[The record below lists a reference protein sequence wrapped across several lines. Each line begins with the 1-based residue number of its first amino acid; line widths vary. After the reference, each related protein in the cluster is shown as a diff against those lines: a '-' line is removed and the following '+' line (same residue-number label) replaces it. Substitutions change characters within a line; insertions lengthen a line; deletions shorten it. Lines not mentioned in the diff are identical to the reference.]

1 MLRSV
6 VVRAIATLPFV
17 SAVALAQLPSMRPD
31 VGGIEAAV
39 TSDHVLASAAGT
51 EVLKRGGNAVDAAIT
66 MAALLTVVRPH
77 MNGVGGDN
85 FMLIRL
91 AKTGEIV
98 ALNGSGRAG
107 SKATPAFFREKG
119 LTSIPGSGILSVSVP
134 GAVRAWADALQR
146 HGTITLAQA
155 LQPAIR
161 YAERGFPVSP
171 RLNVDIN
178 ESKRKLAADPELARI
193 FLPNGEAPPVGSLLK
208 QPELAR
214 TLRAIASSGPAV
226 IYTGALA
233 KQIAQFMDREGGLVT
248 AADLAKHRSTW
259 EKPISSTYLD
269 HPVIAFPPNTQGATL
284 LEALNLAEL
293 SELKAMGRN
302 SADYIHTLVEGAKL
316 AYADRDKYI
325 ADPTF
330 SEVPVERLISK
341 EYAADL
347 ARRLRDKLKAN
358 DANAN
363 ANRDGTGDTVFLGV
377 VDKDG
382 NAVSMIQSLFAAFG
396 SGRMVP
402 GTGITLHNRGSLYVL
417 DTTHANVIAP
427 GKRPFHTLCPA
438 MVLRPDRSL
447 MMVVGTP
454 GGDGQ
459 PQTLVQ
465 VITNVMQFGMTPQQA
480 VEAPRFRWYG
490 RERLGVEP
498 GVSAEVRDALSRRGH
513 QVQVQEPS
521 EEFGGAQVIM
531 VTPSGGRIAVR
542 TRVARPT
549 RSRGSAVDES

>member
-1 MLRSV
+1 MLSAL
-6 VVRAIATLPFV
+6 RALVILPTLAAP
-17 SAVALAQLPSMRPD
+17 SLAQLPSMRPD

-39 TSDHVLASAAGT
+39 TSDHVLASAAGMD
-51 EVLKRGGNAVDAAIT
+51 VIKRGGNAVDAAIT
-66 MAALLTVVRPH
+66 MAAVLTVVRPH

-91 AKTGEIV
+91 QKTGEVV

-107 SKATPAFFREKG
+107 AKATPAFFQAKG
-119 LTSIPGSGILSVSVP
+119 LKDVPSSGILSVSVP
-134 GAVRAWADALQR
+134 GAVRGWADALQKY
-146 HGTITLAQA
+146 GTITLSQA

-171 RLNVDIN
+171 RLNADIN
-178 ESKRKLAADPELARI
+178 ESKKKVAADPELARI

-208 QPELAR
+208 QPELAK
-214 TLRAIASSGPAV
+214 TLRAIATSGPDV
-226 IYTGALA
+226 IYKGAIA
-233 KQIAQFMDREGGLVT
+233 KQIAQFMDREGGLLT
-248 AADLAKHRSTW
+248 ADDLAKHRSTW
-259 EKPISSTYLD
+259 EKPISTTYLN
-269 HPVIAFPPNTQGATL
+269 HPVLAFPPNTQGATL
-284 LEALNLAEL
+284 LEMLNLAEL
-293 SELKAMGRN
+293 AELKPMGRN
-302 SADYIHTLVEGAKL
+302 SADYVHTLVEGAKL

-325 ADPTF
+325 ADPAF

-358 DANAN
+358 DAPSN

-402 GTGITLHNRGSLYVL
+402 GTGITLHNRGSLYEL
-417 DTTHANVIAP
+417 DPAHPNVIAP

-438 MVLRPDRSL
+438 MVLNPDRSL

-465 VITNVMQFGMTPQQA
+465 VITNVLQFGLTPQQA
-480 VEAPRFRWYG
+480 VEAARFRWYG

-498 GVSAEVRDALSRRGH
+498 GIAADVREALAKRGH

-521 EEFGGAQVIM
+521 EEFGGAQVIL
-531 VTPSGGRIAVR
+531 VTSTGGRIAGADPR
-542 TRVARPT
+542 REAY
-549 RSRGSAVDES
+549 AIAW

>member
-1 MLRSV
+1 MLRFSA
-6 VVRAIATLPFV
+6 VRAIATLPFV
-17 SAVALAQLPSMRPD
+17 STVALAQLPSMRPD

-107 SKATPAFFREKG
+107 SKATPAFFRDKG

-171 RLNVDIN
+171 RLNADIT
-178 ESKRKLAADPELARI
+178 ESKRKLSADPELARI

-214 TLRAIASSGPAV
+214 TLRAIATSGPDV
-226 IYTGALA
+226 IYKGALA
-233 KQIAQFMDREGGLVT
+233 KQIAQFMDREGGLLT
-248 AADLAKHRSTW
+248 ADDLAKHRSSW

-293 SELKAMGRN
+293 SELKTMGRN

-325 ADPTF
+325 ADPAF

-498 GVSAEVRDALSRRGH
+498 GVSAEVRDALTRRGH

-531 VTPSGGRIAVR
+531 VTPSGGRIAGADPR
-542 TRVARPT
+542 REAY
-549 RSRGSAVDES
+549 AIAW

>member
-1 MLRSV
+1 MPSTPV
-6 VVRAIATLPFV
+6 SVRAIALLSLATLP
-17 SAVALAQLPSMRPD
+17 AIAQLPSMRPD

-39 TSDHVLASAAGT
+39 TSDHVLASAAGMD
-51 EVLKRGGNAVDAAIT
+51 VIKRGGNAVDAAIT
-66 MAALLTVVRPH
+66 MAGVLAVVRPH

-91 AKTGEIV
+91 QKTGEVI

-107 SKATPAFFREKG
+107 AKATPAFFQEKG
-119 LTSIPGSGILSVSVP
+119 LKDVPSSGILSVSVP
-134 GAVRAWADALQR
+134 GAVRGWADALQKY
-146 HGTITLAQA
+146 GTITLSQA

-171 RLNVDIN
+171 RLNADIN
-178 ESKRKLAADPELARI
+178 ESKKKVAADPELARI

-208 QPELAR
+208 QPELAK
-214 TLRAIASSGPAV
+214 TLRAIATSGPDV
-226 IYTGALA
+226 IYKGAIA
-233 KQIAQFMDREGGLVT
+233 KQIAQFMDREGGLLT
-248 AADLAKHRSTW
+248 ADDLAKHRSTW
-259 EKPISSTYLD
+259 EKPISTTYLN
-269 HPVIAFPPNTQGATL
+269 HPVLAFPPNTQGVTL
-284 LEALNLAEL
+284 LESLNLAEL
-293 SELKAMGRN
+293 AELKPMGRN

-325 ADPTF
+325 ADPAF

-341 EYAADL
+341 DYAADL

-358 DANAN
+358 DAPSN

-402 GTGITLHNRGSLYVL
+402 GTGITLHNRGSLYEL
-417 DTTHANVIAP
+417 DPAHPNVIAP

-438 MVLRPDRSL
+438 MVLNPDRSL

-465 VITNVMQFGMTPQQA
+465 VITNVLQFGLTPQQA
-480 VEAPRFRWYG
+480 VEAARFRWYG

-498 GVSAEVRDALSRRGH
+498 GIPADVREALSKRGH

-521 EEFGGAQVIM
+521 EEFGGAQVIL
-531 VTPSGGRIAVR
+531 VTPAGGKIAGADPR
-542 TRVARPT
+542 REAY
-549 RSRGSAVDES
+549 AIAW

>member
-1 MLRSV
+1 MSEVPTAAR
-6 VVRAIATLPFV
+6 
-17 SAVALAQLPSMRPD
+17 VAALLSFTVLTVGPASAQLPSMRPD
-31 VGGIEAAV
+31 VGGIDAAV
-39 TSDHVLASAAGT
+39 TSDHVLASAAGM

-66 MAALLTVVRPH
+66 MAGVLAVVRPH

-119 LTSIPGSGILSVSVP
+119 MTAVPASGILSVSVP
-134 GAVRAWADALQR
+134 GVVRGWADALR
-146 HGTITLAQA
+146 KYGTITLSQA

-171 RLNVDIN
+171 RLNADIT
-178 ESKRKLAADPELARI
+178 ESKKKVTADPELARI

-214 TLRAIASSGPAV
+214 TLRSIAASGPDFV
-226 IYTGALA
+226 YKGELA
-233 KQIAQFMDREGGLVT
+233 KQIAQFMEEEGGLVT
-248 AADLAKHRSTW
+248 TADLAAHHSTW
-259 EKPISSTYLD
+259 EKPIRSTYIGN
-269 HPVIAFPPNTQGATL
+269 PVIAFPPNTQGVTL
-284 LEALNLAEL
+284 LEALNVAEA
-293 SELKAMGRN
+293 SDLKPMGRN
-302 SADYIHTLVEGAKL
+302 STDYIHAIVEGAKL
-316 AYADRDKYI
+316 AYADRDKYV
-325 ADPTF
+325 ADPAF
-330 SEVPVERLISK
+330 VQVPVDRLISK
-341 EYAADL
+341 NYAAEL

-358 DANAN
+358 EGSSNAD
-363 ANRDGTGDTVFLGV
+363 RDGTGDTVFLGV

-402 GTGITLHNRGSLYVL
+402 GTGVTLHNRGSLYVL
-417 DTTHANVIAP
+417 DTTHAQVIAP

-438 MVLRPDRSL
+438 MVLRPDGSL
-447 MMVVGTP
+447 FMVVGTP

-465 VITNVMQFGMTPQQA
+465 VITNIVQFGLTPQQA

-490 RERLGVEP
+490 RDRLGVEP
-498 GVSAEVRDALSRRGH
+498 GIPADVRDALSKRGH

-531 VTPSGGRIAVR
+531 LTPSGGRIAGADPR
-542 TRVARPT
+542 REAY
-549 RSRGSAVDES
+549 AIAW

>member
-1 MLRSV
+1 MPSLSV
-6 VVRAIATLPFV
+6 PTRALALLLV
-17 SAVALAQLPSMRPD
+17 AAVPAAAQLPSMRPD

-39 TSDHVLASAAGT
+39 TSDHVLASAAGM

-66 MAALLTVVRPH
+66 MAGVLAVVRPH
-77 MNGVGGDN
+77 MNGVGADN

-107 SKATPAFFREKG
+107 AKATPAFFREKG
-119 LTSIPGSGILSVSVP
+119 LTAVPSSGILSVSVP
-134 GAVRAWADALQR
+134 GAVRGWADALQR
-146 HGTITLAQA
+146 YGTITLAQA

-171 RLNVDIN
+171 RLNADIT
-178 ESKRKLAADPELARI
+178 ESKKKVAADPELARI

-214 TLRAIASSGPAV
+214 TLRGIAGSGPD
-226 IYTGALA
+226 YMYKGALA
-233 KQIAQFMDREGGLVT
+233 KQIVQFMEKEGGLVT
-248 AADLAKHRSTW
+248 AEDLAKHHSTW
-259 EKPISSTYLD
+259 EKPISTTYLGN
-269 HPVIAFPPNTQGATL
+269 PVIAFPPNTQGVTL
-284 LEALNLAEL
+284 LEALNVAEA
-293 SELKAMGRN
+293 SDVKAMGRN
-302 SADYIHTLVEGAKL
+302 SADYIHTLVEDAKL
-316 AYADRDKYI
+316 AYADRDKYV
-325 ADPTF
+325 ADPAF
-330 SEVPVERLISK
+330 VQVPVDRLISK
-341 EYAADL
+341 DYAADL
-347 ARRLRDKLKAN
+347 ARRLKDKLKAN
-358 DANAN
+358 EGSSNAD
-363 ANRDGTGDTVFLGV
+363 RDGTGDTVFLGV

-402 GTGITLHNRGSLYVL
+402 GTGVTLHNRGSLYVL
-417 DTTHANVIAP
+417 DTTHAQVIAP

-438 MVLRPDRSL
+438 MVLNPDRSL
-447 MMVVGTP
+447 KMVVGTP

-465 VITNVMQFGMTPQQA
+465 VITNVLAFGLTPQQA

-498 GVSAEVRDALSRRGH
+498 GIAADVRDALTKHGH

-521 EEFGGAQVIM
+521 EEFGGAQIIL
-531 VTPSGGRIAVR
+531 VTPSGAKIAGADPR
-542 TRVARPT
+542 REAY
-549 RSRGSAVDES
+549 AIAW

>member
-1 MLRSV
+1 MFRLLSIRV
-6 VVRAIATLPFV
+6 VAALPIVAAT
-17 SAVALAQLPSMRPD
+17 AAAQLPSMRPD

-39 TSDHVLASAAGT
+39 TSDHVLASTAGT
-51 EVLKRGGNAVDAAIT
+51 DVLKRGGNAVDAAIT
-66 MAALLTVVRPH
+66 MAAVLTVVRPH

-107 SKATPAFFREKG
+107 SKATPAFFREKA
-119 LTSIPGSGILSVSVP
+119 LTAVPSSGILSVSVP
-134 GAVRAWADALQR
+134 GAVRAWVDALQR
-146 HGTITLAQA
+146 HGTITLSQA

-171 RLNVDIN
+171 RLNTDIN

-214 TLRAIASSGPAV
+214 TLRAIAASGPDV
-226 IYTGALA
+226 LYKGTLA
-233 KQIAQFMDREGGLVT
+233 KQIAQFVQREGGLIT
-248 AADLAKHRSTW
+248 ADDLARHRSTW
-259 EKPISSTYLD
+259 DKPISTTYHG
-269 HPVIAFPPNTQGATL
+269 HPVIAFPPNTQGVTL
-284 LEALNLAEL
+284 LEQLNLAEL
-293 SELKAMGRN
+293 SDLKAAGRN
-302 SADYIHTLVEGAKL
+302 SADYIHTLVESAKL
-316 AYADRDKYI
+316 TYADRDKYI
-325 ADPTF
+325 ADPAF

-358 DANAN
+358 EGSGT
-363 ANRDGTGDTVFLGV
+363 NRDGSGDTIFLGV

-402 GTGITLHNRGSLYVL
+402 GTGITLHNRGALFEL
-417 DTTHANVIAP
+417 DSTHANIVAP

-465 VITNVMQFGMTPQQA
+465 VITNVMQFGLTPQQA
-480 VEAPRFRWYG
+480 VEAPRFRWYS
-490 RERLGVEP
+490 RERVGVEP
-498 GVSAEVRDALSRRGH
+498 GIAADVRDALTRRGH
-513 QVQVQEPS
+513 QVTLQEPS
-521 EEFGGAQVIM
+521 EEFGGAQVIL
-531 VTPSGGRIAVR
+531 VTPTGGRIAGADPR
-542 TRVARPT
+542 REAY
-549 RSRGSAVDES
+549 AIAW

>member
-1 MLRSV
+1 
-6 VVRAIATLPFV
+6 V
-17 SAVALAQLPSMRPD
+17 S
-31 VGGIEAAV
+31 
-39 TSDHVLASAAGT
+39 TAAGT

-66 MAALLTVVRPH
+66 MAAVLTVVRPH

-91 AKTGEIV
+91 AKTGEIL

-107 SKATPAFFREKG
+107 SKATPAFFREKN

-171 RLNVDIN
+171 RLNIDIT
-178 ESKRKLAADPELARI
+178 ESKRKLTADPELARI
-193 FLPNGEAPPVGSLLK
+193 FLPNGEAPAIGSLLK
-208 QPELAR
+208 QPELGR
-214 TLRAIASSGPAV
+214 TLRAIATSGPDV
-226 IYTGALA
+226 LYKGSLA
-233 KQIAQFMDREGGLVT
+233 KQIAQFIDREGGLVT
-248 AADLAKHRSTW
+248 AADLAAHRSTW
-259 EKPISSTYLD
+259 EKPISTTYLG
-269 HPVIAFPPNTQGATL
+269 HPVIAFPPNTQGVTL
-284 LEALNLAEL
+284 LEQLNLAEL
-293 SELKAMGRN
+293 GDLKASGRN

-325 ADPTF
+325 ADPKF

-358 DANAN
+358 DAGAN
-363 ANRDGTGDTVFLGV
+363 ANRDGSGDTIFLGV

-402 GTGITLHNRGSLYVL
+402 GTGITLHNRGNLFEL
-417 DTTHANVIAP
+417 DTTHANVVAP

-438 MVLRPDRSL
+438 MVLNPDRSL
-447 MMVVGTP
+447 KMIVGTP

-459 PQTLVQ
+459 PQTLTQ
-465 VITNVMQFGMTPQQA
+465 VITNIMQFGLTPQQA

-490 RERLGVEP
+490 RERVGVEP
-498 GVSAEVRDALSRRGH
+498 GIGAEVRDALTKRGH
-513 QVQVQEPS
+513 QVTLQEPS
-521 EEFGGAQVIM
+521 EEFGGAQVIL
-531 VTPSGGRIAVR
+531 VTPTGGKVAGADPRREAYAIAW
-542 TRVARPT
+542 
-549 RSRGSAVDES
+549 